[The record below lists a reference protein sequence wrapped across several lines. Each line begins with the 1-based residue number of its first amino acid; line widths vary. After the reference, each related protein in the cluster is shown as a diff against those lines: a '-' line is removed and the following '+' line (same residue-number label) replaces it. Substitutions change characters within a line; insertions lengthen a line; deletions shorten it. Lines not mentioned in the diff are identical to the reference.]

1 MNPRYAG
8 QAPDMDASTLA
19 KLYAIDGPFVT
30 IYLAT
35 PSDTEDAAEQLET
48 RWKNVTRDLA
58 EAGVDA
64 ATITALTAAR
74 GSHDRGNTRV
84 LVAAHG
90 KVHLAISLPQPPAQ
104 EEIVTSALPRL
115 VPLLDAMTL
124 QVPHVVVLADR
135 TGADVLAYT
144 AGPDPVEVESVQTDR
159 FPSRKVHAGGWSS
172 LRYDQDVEETWE
184 LSARDVSALV
194 ERVSRDIG
202 ARLVIASGD
211 ERALQLLGQNLPTHL
226 IDRFVTIG
234 GGGRARD
241 GSEGVIADEVLRVL
255 SDTVAADTV
264 ELLEDFAEQR
274 GRHDRAADDVPATIE
289 ALRKGQVAT
298 LILTDLRDPARTAFV
313 GPDPVHVALS
323 AQDLLDLGVE
333 QPWEAPLDE
342 VLVRAALGTGAEVR
356 FVGGGTEQAPAHGV
370 GALLRY
376 AD

>member
-1 MNPRYAG
+1 MHA
-8 QAPDMDASTLA
+8 ATLA
-19 KLYAIDGPFVT
+19 KLYAVDGPFVT

-35 PSDTEDAAEQLET
+35 PSDTEDAAAQLEV
-48 RWKNVTRDLA
+48 RWKNVVRDLA
-58 EAGVDA
+58 DAGVDA
-64 ATITALTAAR
+64 ATIDALTAAR
-74 GSHDRGNTRV
+74 GTHDLGGARV

-90 KVHLAISLPQPPAQ
+90 NVQLAISLPQPPAR

-144 AGPDPVEVESVQTDR
+144 SGPDPVESESVTTDR
-159 FPSRKVHAGGWSS
+159 FPSRKVHAGGWAS
-172 LRYDQDVEETWE
+172 LRFDHDVEETWE
-184 LSARDVSALV
+184 LSARDVATLV
-194 ERVSRDIG
+194 DRVTRDID
-202 ARLVIASGD
+202 ARVIIASGD
-211 ERALQLLGQNLPTHL
+211 ERALQLLSQHLPTHL
-226 IDRFVTIG
+226 IDRFVAVG

-264 ELLEDFAEQR
+264 ELLEDFSEQR
-274 GRHDRAADDVPATIE
+274 GRHDRATEGVEPTVA
-289 ALRKGQVAT
+289 ALRKGQVDT
-298 LILTDLRDPARTAFV
+298 LILTDARDASRAAFV
-313 GPDPVHVALS
+313 GPDATHLALS
-323 AQDLLDLGVE
+323 ARELLDLGVE

-342 VLVRAALGTGAEVR
+342 TLVRAALGTGADVR
-356 FVGGGTEQAPAHGV
+356 FVGGGAEQAPAEGV

>member
-1 MNPRYAG
+1 
-8 QAPDMDASTLA
+8 MDASTLA

-35 PSDTEDAAEQLET
+35 PSDVENAAARLET
-48 RWKNVTRDLA
+48 RWKNVTRELA
-58 EAGVDA
+58 DAGVDD
-64 ATITALTAAR
+64 ATIAALTEAR

-90 KVHLAISLPQPPAQ
+90 KVHLAISLPHLPPQ
-104 EEIVTSALPRL
+104 EEVVTSALPRL

-144 AGPDPVEVESVQTDR
+144 AGPDPVEVQSVQTDR

-172 LRYDQDVEETWE
+172 LRYDHDVEETWE

-211 ERALQLLGQNLPTHL
+211 ERALHLLGEHLPTHL
-226 IDRFVTIG
+226 LDGFVTIG

-241 GSEGVIADEVLRVL
+241 GSDEVIADEVLRVL

-264 ELLEDFAEQR
+264 ELLEDFSEQR
-274 GRHDRAADDVPATIE
+274 GRHDRAAEDVPATIE

-298 LILTDLRDPARTAFV
+298 LILTDVRDPDQTAFV
-313 GPDPVHVALS
+313 GPDAVHVALS
-323 AQDLLDLGVE
+323 AQELLDLGVE

-342 VLVRAALGTGAEVR
+342 VLVRAALGIGADVR

>member
-1 MNPRYAG
+1 
-8 QAPDMDASTLA
+8 MDASTLA

-58 EAGVDA
+58 EAGVGA

-74 GSHDRGNTRV
+74 GSHDRGGTRV

-90 KVHLAISLPQPPAQ
+90 KVHLAISLPQPPAP
-104 EEIVTSALPRL
+104 EEVLTSALPRL

-144 AGPDPVEVESVQTDR
+144 AGPDPVEVQSVQTDR

-172 LRYDQDVEETWE
+172 LRYDHDVEETWE
-184 LSARDVSALV
+184 LSARDVAALV
-194 ERVSRDIG
+194 DRVSGGIG

-211 ERALQLLGQNLPTHL
+211 HRALQLLAQHLPTQL
-226 IDRFVTIG
+226 VDRFVTIG

-255 SDTVAADTV
+255 SSAVAANPV
-264 ELLEDFAEQR
+264 ELLEEFAEQGGRQDR
-274 GRHDRAADDVPATIE
+274 GGE
-289 ALRKGQVAT
+289 
-298 LILTDLRDPARTAFV
+298 
-313 GPDPVHVALS
+313 
-323 AQDLLDLGVE
+323 
-333 QPWEAPLDE
+333 
-342 VLVRAALGTGAEVR
+342 
-356 FVGGGTEQAPAHGV
+356 
-370 GALLRY
+370 
-376 AD
+376 